1 MRRQREEAI
10 KEGTESINTSLVIIS
25 PSVKEQVQTDVQ
37 VTEWVFENLDIR
49 PTAILALTLS
59 PSVSVTS

>member
-10 KEGTESINTSLVIIS
+10 KEGTESINTSLAIIS
-25 PSVKEQVQTDVQ
+25 PSVKRQVLTDVQ

-49 PTAILALTLS
+49 PTARLAFMLP
-59 PSVSVTS
+59 PSVAVTS

>member
-49 PTAILALTLS
+49 PTAILALMLS

>member
-25 PSVKEQVQTDVQ
+25 PSVKGQVQTDVQ

-49 PTAILALTLS
+49 PTAIIALMLS